1 VSPAGPDGLDWD
13 PLGYIKDEIAVGV
26 VVVIGAARYRYTMI
40 SHFDVFYF
48 VFRN

>member
-26 VVVIGAARYRYTMI
+26 VVVIGAQPETEI
-40 SHFDVFYF
+40 L
-48 VFRN
+48 